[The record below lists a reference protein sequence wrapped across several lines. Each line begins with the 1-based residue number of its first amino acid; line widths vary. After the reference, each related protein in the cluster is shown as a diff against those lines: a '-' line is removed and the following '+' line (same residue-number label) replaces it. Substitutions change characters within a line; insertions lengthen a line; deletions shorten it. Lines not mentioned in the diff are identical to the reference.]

1 MVISGTAENSLN
13 VLTIVSSMLGS
24 SLCPW
29 PPPIVVNIVSSEGWS
44 SSLSPSSNISIAFV
58 RPSLS
63 LKTSSMLRV
72 CSMTA
77 GRFSGEAILTGDGAT
92 FIGDEGLTGNRF
104 SGWESF
110 RGLLVG
116 D

>member
-1 MVISGTAENSLN
+1 
-13 VLTIVSSMLGS
+13 
-24 SLCPW
+24 
-29 PPPIVVNIVSSEGWS
+29 
-44 SSLSPSSNISIAFV
+44 
-58 RPSLS
+58 
-63 LKTSSMLRV
+63 
-72 CSMTA
+72 MTA